1 MYVNKNIYGYETVKI
16 RHCSQGKRENM
27 GKCQPEMIKIGASP
41 NKWRIWATKLRSY
54 SNLCHVYW
62 DIWENLLETLP
73 LSNKVM
79 GVGYHGMQWVC
90 PNLGHGPME
99 KFTGKLM
106 VFFSMIWTGMN
117 IHKSQAP
124 KWYGPGMGISHDE
137 NRSASGA
144 KIRLSY
150 LSWLILISPSLKKN
164 SL

>member
-16 RHCSQGKRENM
+16 RHFSQGKRENM

-41 NKWRIWATKLRSY
+41 NKWRIWATKLWSY

-79 GVGYHGMQWVC
+79 GVGNQAIKKRAWSGIPWDTMRYTWVC

-99 KFTGKLM
+99 KFTGKLT
-106 VFFSMIWTGMN
+106 VFFPRSELGWTSINPKHPNDTG
-117 IHKSQAP
+117 QA
-124 KWYGPGMGISHDE
+124 WGFHM
-137 NRSASGA
+137 
-144 KIRLSY
+144 
-150 LSWLILISPSLKKN
+150 ISPFRIWS
-164 SL
+164 